1 MEVASANWINVAG
14 LAIALIALTVSFCSF
29 LVSLK
34 AFRLSQKQEAR
45 KKPILVPSILNS
57 YVQYLEIENA
67 RVYAFLLSISNP
79 SDSNNALAKAELHIT
94 YETSAQALVTAQIPS
109 SLTRGEAYAELQDFS
124 LLSMPTRLDAHQT
137 LTGWIVFRVVEEI
150 LSDAIVDG
158 YKIALFDSHQ
168 TQTDVEPIMV
178 QEYVR
183 DVIPTIRENS
193 APQ

>member
-57 YVQYLEIENA
+57 YVQYLEIEKA

-109 SLTRGEAYAELQDFS
+109 SLTIGEAYAELQDFS

-158 YKIALFDSHQ
+158 YKVALFDSHQ
-168 TQTDVEPIMV
+168 TQTDVEPIMI

-183 DVIPTIRENS
+183 EVIPPVRENS